1 MSVPMYLRVKRQNQC
16 YFIMC
21 QPEDTVGFVKEQVAL
36 ANKEYKAD
44 QMRLIIP
51 NDNTILADD
60 DKLQKHEDH
69 IKNEAELHVVFQTAD
84 GEWEDV
90 AIAET
95 QAGDRP

>member
-1 MSVPMYLRVKRQNQC
+1 
-16 YFIMC
+16 
-21 QPEDTVGFVKEQVAL
+21 
-36 ANKEYKAD
+36 
-44 QMRLIIP
+44 MRLIIP
-51 NDNTILADD
+51 KDNTILADD

-69 IKNEAELHVVFQTAD
+69 IKNEAELHVVFQIAD